1 MMTDANLW
9 IKYNANPMENNTDDC
24 AVRAVAV
31 ALDVDWDTAYDLIAE
46 NAKYMAEMMH
56 RNVAWWSVLRQNGFS
71 RAIIPNTCPD
81 CYSVADF
88 CREHPRGVYVLG
100 FYNHV
105 ASIVDGKLI
114 DSWDSRNE
122 IPIYYWYRRRER

>member
-1 MMTDANLW
+1 MTDANLW

-100 FYNHV
+100 FYDHV

>member
-1 MMTDANLW
+1 MTGMSLW
-9 IKYNANPMENNTDDC
+9 IKYNANPMENRTDDC

-46 NAKYMAEMMH
+46 NAKYMGEMMH

-81 CYSVADF
+81 CYSVTDF

-100 FYNHV
+100 FYDHV
-105 ASIVDGKLI
+105 AAIVDGKLI

-122 IPIYYWYRRRER
+122 IPIYYWYRRR

>member
-1 MMTDANLW
+1 MTDANLW